1 MRMRGMRVVFNGSV
15 PKTLVNYNMLIS
27 RTYIRVYSIIRP
39 RRILGRLA
47 RISAHDASLVR
58 HPGDARGVL
67 RCSEDRAKSRT
78 ATRHVDHRGSRVE

>member
-15 PKTLVNYNMLIS
+15 PKTLVNYNMLIVNITYS

-58 HPGDARGVL
+58 HPGDARGAIALL
-67 RCSEDRAKSRT
+67 R
-78 ATRHVDHRGSRVE
+78 G